1 MIHSMY
7 AKLFSRIAQ
16 SSLMEE
22 PIETRYTFMMLL
34 AIADQS
40 GDVIGTDVALART
53 INLPLTTFTEAV
65 KALMEPD
72 PHSNS
77 QDQEGRRLVPS
88 ENGRGY
94 RIVNYTA
101 YRAIKT
107 AEEKKTYMREYMRA
121 RRESLKTKDVT
132 DVNICKS
139 ALSDVTHTEAEAE
152 AEFPLTPQGGNVG
165 KSTRKKK
172 DRLAK
177 VAENSPLQ
185 IRIGSWFG
193 RKPSNLWM
201 MEDAHKLVSLD
212 PDPDDLANL
221 DHWFSQ
227 PKAEVIRVTGHDSRQ
242 TALATLLNNWQT
254 AADRARAFK
263 ADSQV

>member
-1 MIHSMY
+1 MY

-53 INLPLTTFTEAV
+53 INLPLATFTKAA

-72 PHSNS
+72 PQSNS

-88 ENGRGY
+88 DNGRGY

-121 RRESLKTKDVT
+121 RRESLKAKDVT
-132 DVNICKS
+132 PVNICKP
-139 ALSDVTHTEAEAE
+139 ALSDVTHTEAEADTEGE
-152 AEFPLTPQGGNVG
+152 AEAF
-165 KSTRKKK
+165 KKK
-172 DRLAK
+172 TKARGTIEEVVEFAK
-177 VAENSPLQ
+177 SIGLPESDGEYLFHKWEGNGWTNGGSPVKNWKATIRSWVKGKFLPSQKAPAEKP
-185 IRIGSWFG
+185 GSSKSYLSSVNGYNERTDF
-193 RKPSNLWM
+193 
-201 MEDAHKLVSLD
+201 
-212 PDPDDLANL
+212 
-221 DHWFSQ
+221 
-227 PKAEVIRVTGHDSRQ
+227 
-242 TALATLLNNWQT
+242 
-254 AADRARAFK
+254 
-263 ADSQV
+263 

>member
-1 MIHSMY
+1 MY

-53 INLPLTTFTEAV
+53 INLPLATFTEAA

-77 QDQEGRRLVPS
+77 QDQSGRRLVPS
-88 ENGRGY
+88 DNGRGY

-139 ALSDVTHTEAEAE
+139 ALSDVTHAEAEAE
-152 AEFPLTPQGGNVG
+152 AEAF
-165 KSTRKKK
+165 KKK
-172 DRLAK
+172 TKARGTIEEVVEFSKSIGLPESDGEYLFHKWEGNGWTNGGSPVKNWKATIRSWVKGKFLPSQKAPAK
-177 VAENSPLQ
+177 TYS
-185 IRIGSWFG
+185 
-193 RKPSNLWM
+193 
-201 MEDAHKLVSLD
+201 H
-212 PDPDDLANL
+212 ANGYNESTSI
-221 DHWFSQ
+221 DH
-227 PKAEVIRVTGHDSRQ
+227 
-242 TALATLLNNWQT
+242 L
-254 AADRARAFK
+254 
-263 ADSQV
+263 